1 MLRLFNTLT
10 REIESFKPIKAGLIK
25 LYVCGPTVY
34 NYIHLGNFR
43 AYIFTDLLRRY
54 LEYRDFK
61 VKQVMNITDVDDKTI
76 KESQKKK
83 KTLKEFTNFYLR
95 VFIKDLNDL
104 NIKLPEV
111 MPRATEHIKEMVEL
125 IKALIKKGFAYK
137 TSDGSVY
144 FKIAKFPR
152 YGELAQ
158 IDKQSLKPNIEGR
171 LNAEDEYNKEEL
183 NDFVLW
189 KAWKPSDGQVFWQT
203 DLGKGRPGWHIECS
217 AMSMKYLGSHFDIHS
232 GGVDLIFPHHSNE
245 IAQSEAATSQ
255 RFVNYWLHNAHL
267 IIDGQ
272 KMSKSLGNFYTL
284 KDIKEKKLNPLLL
297 RLILLKTHYRQTLDF
312 SFKNFD
318 EAKVIALKFLNFL
331 IELDFVKNK
340 GGNNFKTKP
349 AITACRN
356 KFQEALD
363 DDLNISVAIAVLFD
377 FLNEINNLMKSL
389 NASQAREIKKF
400 IFEIDSVFG
409 FIEPLYREY
418 QEKTDRLLKSRIIKS
433 LLAKR
438 AKLRKNKNY
447 QEADETRKQLLKKQV
462 IVNDAKEGYNA
473 RLAEIL

>member
-1 MLRLFNTLT
+1 M
-10 REIESFKPIKAGLIK
+10 
-25 LYVCGPTVY
+25 
-34 NYIHLGNFR
+34 
-43 AYIFTDLLRRY
+43 
-54 LEYRDFK
+54 
-61 VKQVMNITDVDDKTI
+61 
-76 KESQKKK
+76 
-83 KTLKEFTNFYLR
+83 
-95 VFIKDLNDL
+95 
-104 NIKLPEV
+104 
-111 MPRATEHIKEMVEL
+111 
-125 IKALIKKGFAYK
+125 
-137 TSDGSVY
+137 
-144 FKIAKFPR
+144 
-152 YGELAQ
+152 
-158 IDKQSLKPNIEGR
+158 
-171 LNAEDEYNKEEL
+171 
-183 NDFVLW
+183 
-189 KAWKPSDGQVFWQT
+189 
-203 DLGKGRPGWHIECS
+203 
-217 AMSMKYLGSHFDIHS
+217 
-232 GGVDLIFPHHSNE
+232 
-245 IAQSEAATSQ
+245 
-255 RFVNYWLHNAHL
+255 
-267 IIDGQ
+267 
-272 KMSKSLGNFYTL
+272 
-284 KDIKEKKLNPLLL
+284 L

>member
-10 REIESFKPIKAGLIK
+10 REIESFKPIKAGLVKI
-25 LYVCGPTVY
+25 YVCGPTVY

-83 KTLKEFTNFYLR
+83 KTLKEFTDFYLQ

-137 TSDGSVY
+137 TGDGSVY

-189 KAWKPSDGQVFWQT
+189 KAWKPSDGKVFWQT

-217 AMSMKYLGSHFDIHS
+217 AMSMKYLGESFDIHI
-232 GGVDLIFPHHSNE
+232 GGEDLRQTHHPNE
-245 IAQSEAATSQ
+245 IAQSEGATGKK
-255 RFVNYWLHNAHL
+255 FVNYWMHTTFLL
-267 IIDGQ
+267 IDG
-272 KMSKSLGNFYTL
+272 KRMGKSEGNAYTIS
-284 KDIKEKKLNPLLL
+284 DIEERGIDPPALRYLYLTAHYRDPLNFTWESLEAAQTAYEK
-297 RLILLKTHYRQTLDF
+297 LKTQMSNVKTQNERTALSAEKQEKVEQYRQRFID
-312 SFKNFD
+312 SVN
-318 EAKVIALKFLNFL
+318 
-331 IELDFVKNK
+331 
-340 GGNNFKTKP
+340 
-349 AITACRN
+349 
-356 KFQEALD
+356 
-363 DDLNISVAIAVLFD
+363 DDLNTPQALAVLWD
-377 FLNEINNLMKSL
+377 M
-389 NASQAREIKKF
+389 
-400 IFEIDSVFG
+400 
-409 FIEPLYREY
+409 
-418 QEKTDRLLKSRIIKS
+418 LKSNIPSEDKYDLS
-433 LLAKR
+433 L
-438 AKLRKNKNY
+438 Y
-447 QEADETRKQLLKKQV
+447 YDEVLGLGLGQHTAISEQLP
-462 IVNDAKEGYNA
+462 
-473 RLAEIL
+473 AEIQRIVEEREHSG